1 MKELVVLSGKGGTG
15 KTSLVACLA
24 ALADGKVLADCDVDA
39 ADLHLVLDPRVLHQ
53 EEFRGAKQAS
63 IVADKCA
70 ACGECWASCRFDAI
84 RFDGPA
90 SDVVEKTYRVDSIG
104 CEGCGVCVHVC
115 PTQAIELAP
124 AITGEWYVS
133 ETRHGPL
140 VHAWLGPAGE
150 NSGKLVTIVRTR
162 ARSIAE
168 ERRLDLVIADGA
180 PGIGCP
186 VIASVAGASMILGV
200 AEPTLSGK
208 HDLERLAGL
217 AAHFGI
223 PMLLCINKADLN
235 GEVAAAIEGWCHE
248 RGIRGVGRIP
258 YDRRFTDAQVEG
270 KSLVELGDG
279 SAARAVDEVWR
290 RTKMALEKCP

>member
-1 MKELVVLSGKGGTG
+1 VKEIVVLSGKGGTG

-39 ADLHLVLDPRVLHQ
+39 ADLHLVLAPRVLSREQ
-53 EEFRGAKQAS
+53 FRGGKQAR
-63 IVADKCA
+63 IVPDRCA
-70 ACGECWASCRFDAI
+70 ACGECALYCRFDAV

-90 SDVVEKTYRVDSIG
+90 SDVVEKTYRVDPIA

-115 PTQAIELAP
+115 PALAIELAP
-124 AITGEWYVS
+124 VVSGEWYVS

-140 VHAWLGPAGE
+140 VHARLRPAGE

-162 ARSIAE
+162 ARAIAE
-168 ERRLDLVIADGA
+168 ERSLDLVIADGA

-186 VIASVAGASMILGV
+186 VIASVAGASMVLGV
-200 AEPTLSGK
+200 AEATLSGK

-217 AAHFGI
+217 TDHFGT
-223 PMLLCINKADLN
+223 PMLVCVNKADLN
-235 GEVAAAIEGWCHE
+235 GEVTTAIDRWCKA
-248 RGIRGVGRIP
+248 RGIPVVGRIP
-258 YDRRFTDAQVEG
+258 YDHRFTEAQVQG

-279 SAARAVDEVWR
+279 ATARAVRTVWQET
-290 RTKMALEKCP
+290 RTALGRSQ

>member
-1 MKELVVLSGKGGTG
+1 MRELVVLSGKGGTG

-39 ADLHLVLDPRVLHQ
+39 ADLHLVLTPRVLSR

-63 IVADKCA
+63 IAADRCV
-70 ACGECWASCRFDAI
+70 ACGECALYCRFDAV

-90 SDVVEKTYRVDSIG
+90 SEVVEKTYRVDAMG

-124 AITGEWYVS
+124 SVTGEWYIS

-140 VHAWLGPAGE
+140 VHARLGPAAE
-150 NSGKLVTIVRTR
+150 NSGKLVTIVRTH
-162 ARSIAE
+162 AQAIAKERS
-168 ERRLDLVIADGA
+168 LDLVIVDGA

-186 VIASVAGASMILGV
+186 VIASVAGASLILGV
-200 AEPTLSGK
+200 AEATLSGK

-217 AAHFGI
+217 AAHFGT
-223 PMLLCINKADLN
+223 PMLVCINKADLN
-235 GEVAAAIEGWCHE
+235 AEVAEDIEEWCQA
-248 RGIRGVGRIP
+248 RGIRAVGRIP
-258 YDRRFTDAQVEG
+258 YDRRFTEAQVQG

-279 SAARAVDEVWR
+279 ATAQAIRTVWQET
-290 RTKMALEKCP
+290 RTALGRSQ

>member
-1 MKELVVLSGKGGTG
+1 MKEIVVLSGKGGTG

-24 ALADGKVLADCDVDA
+24 ALVDRKVLADCDVDA
-39 ADLHLVLDPRVLHQ
+39 ADLHLVLDPRVLHR

-63 IVADKCA
+63 IAADRCA
-70 ACGECWASCRFDAI
+70 ACGECALYCRFDAV

-90 SDVVEKTYRVDSIG
+90 SDVVEKTYRVDPIG

-124 AITGEWYVS
+124 SVTGEWYIS
-133 ETRHGPL
+133 ETRHGTL
-140 VHAWLGPAGE
+140 VHARLGPAGE
-150 NSGKLVTIVRTR
+150 NSGKLVTIVRNR
-162 ARSIAE
+162 ARAIAE
-168 ERRLDLVIADGA
+168 ERNLDLVIVDGA

-186 VIASVAGASMILGV
+186 VIASVAGASMVLGV
-200 AEPTLSGK
+200 TEATLSGK

-223 PMLLCINKADLN
+223 PMLVCINKVDLN
-235 GEVAAAIEGWCHE
+235 FEVAAGIEGWCRT
-248 RGIRGVGRIP
+248 RGIPVVGRIP
-258 YDRRFTDAQVEG
+258 YDRRFTEAQVQG

-279 SAARAVDEVWR
+279 VTARAVREVWR
-290 RTKMALEKCP
+290 RTKMALEGCP

>member
-24 ALADGKVLADCDVDA
+24 ALAERKVLADCDVDA

-63 IVADKCA
+63 IAADRCD
-70 ACGECWASCRFDAI
+70 ACGQCAVYCRFDAV

-90 SDVVEKTYRVDSIG
+90 SDVVEKTYRVDPIG

-124 AITGEWYVS
+124 SVTGEWYIS

-140 VHAWLGPAGE
+140 VHARLGPAGE

-162 ARSIAE
+162 ARAIAE
-168 ERRLDLVIADGA
+168 ERSLDLVIADGA

-186 VIASVAGASMILGV
+186 VIASVAGASMVLGV
-200 AEPTLSGK
+200 TEATLSGK

-217 AAHFGI
+217 AAHFKI
-223 PMLLCINKADLN
+223 PMLVCINKADLN
-235 GEVAAAIEGWCHE
+235 AEVAAAIGEWCQRHK
-248 RGIRGVGRIP
+248 IQVVGSIP
-258 YDRRFTDAQVEG
+258 YDRRFTEAQVQG

-279 SAARAVDEVWR
+279 ATAEAIRSIWQET
-290 RTKMALEKCP
+290 RTALGRSQ

>member
-39 ADLHLVLDPRVLHQ
+39 ADLHLVLAPRVLHR
-53 EEFRGAKQAS
+53 EVFRGGKQAY
-63 IVADKCA
+63 IAADRCA
-70 ACGECWASCRFDAI
+70 ACGECAVYCRFDAV

-90 SDVVEKTYRVDSIG
+90 TEVVGKTYRVDPIA

-115 PTQAIELAP
+115 PAQAVELAP
-124 AITGEWYVS
+124 AASGEWYVS

-140 VHAWLGPAGE
+140 VHARLGPAGE
-150 NSGKLVTIVRTR
+150 NSGKLVTIVRNR
-162 ARSIAE
+162 AKAIAEARS
-168 ERRLDLVIADGA
+168 LDLVIVDGA

-186 VIASVAGASMILGV
+186 VIASMAGASMVLSV
-200 AEPTLSGK
+200 AEATLSGK

-217 AAHFGI
+217 AAHFKI
-223 PMLLCINKADLN
+223 PMLVCINKADLN
-235 GEVAAAIEGWCHE
+235 AEVAAAIGEWCQRHK
-248 RGIRGVGRIP
+248 IQVVGSIP
-258 YDRRFTDAQVEG
+258 YDRRFTEAQVQG

-279 SAARAVDEVWR
+279 ATARTVREVWR
-290 RTKMALEKCP
+290 NTRTLLEGRR